1 VDSILK
7 RGGGVFFVF
16 FLDRSNAPSLDFL
29 CKFLSEDFEMG
40 RTPGTCKWILNHSA
54 FTDWCENTDSEAR
67 LLLIYG
73 NPASRKSVVSSCK
86 SNSQPGFDDP
96 DNGKLW
102 CTIVPLEIDLRLK
115 IPRSLL
121 SDGKLVFLDEDYW
134 LCTWRLPTCT
144 NVGGRRRSTSTAKA
158 VSNDVKRHDF
168 LPGDWI
174 HRDSTSLCCL
184 MSDGTLLYPRNGDVA
199 VVQSE
204 TDGTQID

>member
-73 NPASRKSVVSSCK
+73 NPASRKSVVSSFIIDHLILEGRQCQYFFIRFTDQHEQ
-86 SNSQPGFDDP
+86 S
-96 DNGKLW
+96 LH
-102 CTIVPLEIDLRLK
+102 TILRSVAYQIARTIPAYSDK
-115 IPRSLL
+115 ILQL
-121 SDGKLVFLDEDYW
+121 F
-134 LCTWRLPTCT
+134 C
-144 NVGGRRRSTSTAKA
+144 GRRRLEVGRCAKHSPNS
-158 VSNDVKRHDF
+158 VGR
-168 LPGDWI
+168 
-174 HRDSTSLCCL
+174 
-184 MSDGTLLYPRNGDVA
+184 
-199 VVQSE
+199 
-204 TDGTQID
+204 